1 MMRSLYSGIS
11 GLRNHQTRMDVIGNN
26 IANVNTA
33 GYKTSRVIFQDI
45 FSQNVASGMANQGQI
60 GGTNPTQIGLGI
72 RLSTVD
78 VIHSRAAFQRTDRE
92 TDMMINGDGFFIV
105 AQINPETG
113 EFEPFYTRAGN
124 FDIDNDGFLVNSQG
138 LYVLGTSY
146 ELETGVVDPGSPA
159 IAGRQRIPAFHY
171 TAAFP
176 AVGTEGQN
184 IMDYLSTGTPLTVPA
199 GVGPFADMDALT
211 AYFRPA
217 TGDPGAAFVIPA
229 GAIFNG
235 NDGSRR
241 PRIPASDIP
250 ITAANFETRGP
261 QLLGF
266 HRAIEAEQ
274 VPANGFRPGDIIPPG
289 TFVAIDPVTG
299 APVAGTEPATQIT
312 ITVDNIHLWNNDVAR
327 DLAPNTRWPATA
339 RPAFNAVSASDP
351 IFGIIQGAEN
361 AGLNRIRVQAER
373 MMIPDINPDTGLPF
387 GAPPR
392 DPGESN
398 EEYTVRLQDWLAS
411 IEETA
416 AFEEIGLPGF
426 SVADNGDI
434 SVIVGN
440 RKVVIGRLAIG
451 MFSNPPGL
459 EKAGNSLYRES
470 ASSGPVVVTEA
481 FNDGAGKVDG
491 GGLEMSNVDL
501 SNEFTDMIVTQR
513 GFQANSRIIT
523 VSDTLLEELVNLKR

>member
-1 MMRSLYSGIS
+1 
-11 GLRNHQTRMDVIGNN
+11 MDVIGNN

-45 FSQNVASGMANQGQI
+45 FSQNVSAGMANQGQI

-113 EFEPFYTRAGN
+113 QFEPFYTRAGN
-124 FDIDNDGFLVNSQG
+124 FDIDNDGYLVNSQG
-138 LYVLGTSY
+138 LFVLGTSF

-159 IAGRQRIPAFHY
+159 IAARARIAPFHFRAAFPEIEDTRTLSEIAELLYPDDDIDEDFFAGDPTASPPVAPGVVRIPAGY
-171 TAAFP
+171 VWP
-176 AVGTEGQN
+176 GT
-184 IMDYLSTGTPLTVPA
+184 
-199 GVGPFADMDALT
+199 
-211 AYFRPA
+211 
-217 TGDPGAAFVIPA
+217 
-229 GAIFNG
+229 
-235 NDGSRR
+235 DGSRR
-241 PRIPASDIP
+241 EPIPASDIVIRSWEEYQAREDELFP
-250 ITAANFETRGP
+250 TRDALTALN
-261 QLLGF
+261 
-266 HRAIEAEQ
+266 

-289 TFVAIDPVTG
+289 TFVGGIPTTQQTVT
-299 APVAGTEPATQIT
+299 EENLHI
-312 ITVDNIHLWNNDVAR
+312 WNNNAER
-327 DLAPNTRWPATA
+327 QLAPGMRWPATA
-339 RPAFNAVSASDP
+339 RPAFNAVAAQDP
-351 IFGIIQGAEN
+351 VFGIIQGAEN
-361 AGLNRIRVQAER
+361 AGLNRIRVQTER
-373 MMIPDINPDTGLPF
+373 MIIPDNDPTTGLPF
-387 GAPPR
+387 GVRERAL
-392 DPGESN
+392 GESN
-398 EEYTVRLQDWLAS
+398 EEYREYLEGWLAG
-411 IEETA
+411 IEANA

-426 SVADNGDI
+426 AVADNGDI

-440 RKVVIGRLAIG
+440 RKVVIGRLSVA
-451 MFSNPPGL
+451 MFSNPAGL

-481 FNDGAGKVDG
+481 FMDGAGKIDG

-523 VSDTLLEELVNLKR
+523 VSDTMLEELVNLKR